1 MTEPTIRREDLVSR
15 KAAAKLLGI
24 HPNTLD
30 RAAAAAG
37 LEKYRV
43 VGDNQI
49 FYRRDQLER
58 IPVIEVIPS

>member
-1 MTEPTIRREDLVSR
+1 MTDITPRREDLVSR

-37 LEKYRV
+37 LKKHRV
-43 VGDNQI
+43 LGDNQV
-49 FYRRDQLER
+49 FYLREGIAGINVVEEIDE
-58 IPVIEVIPS
+58 